1 MIEYSLLQ
9 VHCLVFVLVFRMEV
23 NIVLF
28 HSYDTVAFS
37 IRLPT
42 TTGLQ
47 CLSISLHRTIL
58 TINILLDMLFK
69 RGSAGLGHLEHRL
82 PYDMLWPFEH
92 ATCWLGVTP
101 LPLQHY
107 FSHWC
112 MASNIGLCQLPDAPE
127 HFRSLPTGTPV

>member
-9 VHCLVFVLVFRMEV
+9 IHCLVLVPVFRMEV

-82 PYDMLWPFEH
+82 PYDMLWPLGFRTCNLLDRSH
-92 ATCWLGVTP
+92 TLTPATSFFP
-101 LPLQHY
+101 LVYGFKHR
-107 FSHWC
+107 FVS
-112 MASNIGLCQLPDAPE
+112 A
-127 HFRSLPTGTPV
+127 T